1 MTATFLLD
9 ARNYLDICGL
19 LYEAVSEYFDVFRT
33 SELCE
38 VT

>member
-1 MTATFLLD
+1 MTVTFLLD

-19 LYEAVSEYFDVFRT
+19 LYKAVSEHLDVLHT
-33 SELCE
+33 SE